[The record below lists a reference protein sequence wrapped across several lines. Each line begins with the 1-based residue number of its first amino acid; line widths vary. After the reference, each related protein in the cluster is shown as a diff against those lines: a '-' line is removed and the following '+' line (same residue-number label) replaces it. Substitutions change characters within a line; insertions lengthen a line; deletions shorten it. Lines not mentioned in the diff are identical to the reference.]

1 MQDESIEYSLTVTDM
16 CNNSLTETF
25 SVGPSIPPPP
35 YFSHQETSENIVNFY
50 QSLDDVH
57 VSYLWDFGDGSDFA
71 YEYEPTHTFPGPG
84 EYYVSLVVEDEYG
97 CISEATSIVHIY
109 PNIFI
114 YAPNIFTP
122 NDDGDNDT
130 FLVSAI
136 GADEFEL
143 IVFDRWGKEI
153 FRSSDPNKGWDGT
166 YANGILA
173 EQSIYT
179 YKVIY
184 FNGDIGEKIK
194 TGTVTL
200 VK

>member
-1 MQDESIEYSLTVTDM
+1 M
-16 CNNSLTETF
+16 
-25 SVGPSIPPPP
+25 
-35 YFSHQETSENIVNFY
+35 
-50 QSLDDVH
+50 H

-136 GADEFEL
+136 GVDEFEL
-143 IVFDRWGKEI
+143 IVFDRWEKK
-153 FRSSDPNKGWDGT
+153 FSDHQIQIKDGMVHMQMV
-166 YANGILA
+166 YLLNNLYIL
-173 EQSIYT
+173 
-179 YKVIY
+179 
-184 FNGDIGEKIK
+184 IK
-194 TGTVTL
+194 
-200 VK
+200 

>member
-1 MQDESIEYSLTVTDM
+1 M
-16 CNNSLTETF
+16 
-25 SVGPSIPPPP
+25 
-35 YFSHQETSENIVNFY
+35 
-50 QSLDDVH
+50 
-57 VSYLWDFGDGSDFA
+57 WDFGDGGDFA
-71 YEYEPTHTFPGPG
+71 YEYEPTHTFTGPG
-84 EYYVSLVVEDEYG
+84 EYYVTLIVEDEYG

-109 PNIFI
+109 PNLFI
-114 YAPNIFTP
+114 YAPNIFTS

-130 FLVSAI
+130 FLVSAV

-153 FRSSDPNKGWDGT
+153 FRSSDPGQGWDGT
-166 YANGILA
+166 YPSGILA